1 MEGYCTCG
9 AKLADDALFCHR
21 CGRPVRELVAPSDEP
36 QPAVETPPVIAVPP
50 PVLIPTEINFHNS
63 LAVRICFLAAA
74 LAYLCGVVLGQIG
87 IPAVQFLLTLV
98 ISAAAGFYAVYLY
111 HRRSG
116 QPLSTRNGA
125 RMGWM
130 TGIFG
135 FLINIVLLT
144 FGAVAL
150 MSKGGLAAML
160 QEQAASA
167 SLPPEAASK
176 VQQLVETPAFLA
188 LLIVFILAFFFATY
202 TLAGSLGGMLGA
214 KVLERD

>member
-1 MEGYCTCG
+1 M
-9 AKLADDALFCHR
+9 A
-21 CGRPVRELVAPSDEP
+21 
-36 QPAVETPPVIAVPP
+36 PP
-50 PVLIPTEINFHNS
+50 PALTSALTPAEINFHNG

-74 LAYLCGVVLGQIG
+74 IAYLCGVALGQIG
-87 IPAVQFLLTLV
+87 IPAIQFLLTLV

-116 QPLSTRNGA
+116 QTLSPRNGA

-167 SLPPEAASK
+167 SLPPDAASK
-176 VQQLVETPAFLA
+176 IQQLVETPAFLA
-188 LLIVFILAFFFATY
+188 LLIVFILALLFATY
-202 TLAGSLGGMLGA
+202 TLAASLGGMLGA